1 MRVAQLFLQGRLLAM
16 LVVPKRLGPGG
27 SIGRRNLNGCPA
39 WRFGR
44 FSWSSVLAVFLRH
57 ASLLGDTRQ
66 GAGRTLTRLVLA
78 GALYALVVCGQLV
91 GHAEELPGEASSS
104 FRSRQ
109 EAIRAIPFDRI
120 RPAVGQKLRKV
131 IEDPTMYR
139 RLPIQIVDADPD
151 LYILL
156 ARYPE
161 VIVNMWQLMGVTQL
175 QLERTG
181 DYTMRVVDGAGTTG
195 NLELVYGTHDVHV
208 YYAVGHYEGPLL
220 KQRIVGRCV
229 AVLSTGFTETD
240 QGRIYVSSRLDVFA
254 RLDNPAADLV
264 AKTLYPLMG
273 KASDRNFLE
282 TNRFVG
288 EVSRAAET
296 QWAGL
301 QQLCP
306 RLTKIRPDVQARFRT
321 TAAKVRVHAQQ
332 RMRGLGDAQT
342 TSTTTEGVRVSRRV
356 SEP

>member
-1 MRVAQLFLQGRLLAM
+1 M
-16 LVVPKRLGPGG
+16 
-27 SIGRRNLNGCPA
+27 
-39 WRFGR
+39 
-44 FSWSSVLAVFLRH
+44 AVCLRY
-57 ASLLGDTRQ
+57 ASLFGDARQ
-66 GAGRTLTRLVLA
+66 GIRRKLTRLVFA
-78 GALYALVVCGQLV
+78 IALCALPVCGQLA
-91 GHAEELPGEASSS
+91 GHAEELPGAASSS

-120 RPAVGQKLRKV
+120 HARVGQKLRKV

-195 NLELVYGTHDVHV
+195 NLELVYGTQDVHV

-229 AVLSTGFTETD
+229 AVLSTGFTETVR
-240 QGRIYVSSRLDVFA
+240 GRIYVSSRLDVFA
-254 RLDNPAADLV
+254 RLDNLAADLV

-288 EVSRAAET
+288 ELSRAAET

-301 QQLCP
+301 QQLGP
-306 RLTKIRPDVQARFRT
+306 RLTKIRPDVQSRFLT
-321 TAAKVRVHAQQ
+321 TAAKVRVKAQQ
-332 RMRGLGDAQT
+332 RVKGSRPGQT
-342 TSTTTEGVRVSRRV
+342 TATETEGVRVSRRV
-356 SEP
+356 NEP

>member
-1 MRVAQLFLQGRLLAM
+1 MLL
-16 LVVPKRLGPGG
+16 VPKRLGTGG
-27 SIGRRNLNGCPA
+27 WIGRRTLHECPE
-39 WRFGR
+39 RRLGR
-44 FSWSSVLAVFLRH
+44 FSWSSALAVFLRH
-57 ASLLGDTRQ
+57 AALFGDARQ
-66 GAGRTLTRLVLA
+66 GIRRKLARLFLATALCALPVYGQVAG
-78 GALYALVVCGQLV
+78 Y
-91 GHAEELPGEASSS
+91 AEELPGEASSS
-104 FRSRQ
+104 SRSRQ

-120 RPAVGQKLRKV
+120 HAPVGQKLRKV

-195 NLELVYGTHDVHV
+195 NLELVYGTQDVHV

-306 RLTKIRPDVQARFRT
+306 RLIKIRPDVQSRFRS
-321 TAAKVRVHAQQ
+321 TAAKVRVNAQQ
-332 RMRGLGDAQT
+332 RLQGLRAGQT
-342 TSTTTEGVRVSRRV
+342 TATSTDGVRVSRRV
-356 SEP
+356 NDP